1 MTLGGKYVLEKP
13 VGFGGMAEVWAATNK
28 ATSAKVCVKV
38 LASDDAEAVERFRRE
53 AHAGARLTHR
63 AIVRVFDLLLLD
75 ARGQVSREGEPRA
88 YAMVMELLRG
98 ESLGDHLAK
107 RGRLPLA
114 EALDVLLPVISALA
128 HAHRANVVHRDLKPD
143 NIFLAVDPDGHVGPK
158 VLDFG
163 VSKIGGASAITGD
176 GALVGTPSFMSPEQ
190 ARGARQVD
198 ARSDVFSAAVLFYLM
213 LTGTN
218 PFEQA
223 SFAASVEAVL
233 RREAPRIGELPVEL
247 WEVVERALAKDPAAR
262 YADATEM
269 GIALRKAAG
278 RRSTTDS
285 APSVPAARSSLPS
298 LDSIPST
305 IRSDLPAVVPPSRT
319 RRWGGI
325 AAGAAGA
332 TLAVAILAGLV
343 GRRGEQPRVLSARSA
358 SVPSAAAS
366 SSPSVVPPPP
376 SSPPVLASAAPSAS
390 APPIPTAVSPRSAES
405 GRRPEGGFSARPA
418 PSTTPAPT
426 RRKPNEEPHNA
437 RDPGF

>member
-1 MTLGGKYVLEKP
+1 MVLGGKYVLEKP
-13 VGFGGMAEVWAATNK
+13 VGFGGMAEVWAATNMS
-28 ATSAKVCVKV
+28 TSATVCVKI
-38 LASDDAEAVERFRRE
+38 LASGDAEAVERFRRE

-63 AIVRVFDLLLLD
+63 AIVRVFDLLPLD
-75 ARGQVSREGEPRA
+75 ERGNVSRDGSPRA

-98 ESLGDHLAK
+98 ESLGDVLAK
-107 RGRLPLA
+107 RGKLPLD
-114 EALDVLLPVISALA
+114 EALDTFLPVISALA

-143 NIFLAVDPDGHVGPK
+143 NIFLAVDPDGHVAPK

-233 RREAPRIGELPVEL
+233 RREAPRIADLPVEI
-247 WEVVERALAKDPAAR
+247 WEVLERALAKQPASR
-262 YADATEM
+262 FADATEM
-269 GIALRKAAG
+269 GIALRKASG

-285 APSVPAARSSLPS
+285 SASIPVSTMSAAARGSMPS
-298 LDSIPST
+298 LDSIPSA
-305 IRSDLPAVVPPSRT
+305 IRSEVPAVVPPSPP
-319 RRWGGI
+319 RRGVRLAT
-325 AAGAAGA
+325 AAGGA
-332 TLAVAILAGLV
+332 TLAVMVLIGLV
-343 GRRGEQPRVLSARSA
+343 GLVGGRREPPRAVAGTASARAPLATA
-358 SVPSAAAS
+358 SIVPSAE
-366 SSPSVVPPPP
+366 PSAPP
-376 SSPPVLASAAPSAS
+376 SDPLVPASAAPAASTPPPLSTVTGIKPRTSPSAT
-390 APPIPTAVSPRSAES
+390 PT
-405 GRRPEGGFSARPA
+405 
-418 PSTTPAPT
+418 PT
-426 RRKPNEEPHNA
+426 RRKATDEPQNA